1 MIDEDPR
8 FPNRRMPAWEQPRFG
23 DELADSKLK
32 DPNGEETVEEQLP
45 LSTYEIV
52 GSAPK
57 SSDAKPA
64 EADLHIPIVV
74 DRPSPTIEPSI
85 PRPTFL
91 DVWIPRIRKF
101 AESPTRVY
109 ATAGVGL
116 GILFGIT
123 IAAISWHINN
133 PNGPYDLRSVTSSAA
148 GLKGH
153 LFLKWDKKL
162 QYRLTFEPSEP
173 EQLAGFSIAV
183 TSSPRPLSINIQ
195 LKDAQGF
202 VLCAKDVL
210 LQYDARKAAAL
221 AAPNPE
227 AEAGNTDAG
236 KISNDQLAQG
246 ISIAQ
251 LEAQEPER
259 ELDKDIFKNQ
269 IGPDGQIASISAQ
282 GDIPCPGKAYEN
294 TSYWSFSPG
303 FPSLAEQ
310 GKLLKQQAEIRA
322 NEASAASEKLASR
335 RRMATNAAPKPPPFY
350 IEGDDSIAGYD
361 ASTGM
366 IETYTSRRFLIDK
379 AGAAANTL
387 KGLDFPIDIHY
398 RCDQAETCIITRAGG
413 GVLHAKL
420 KK

>member
-1 MIDEDPR
+1 
-8 FPNRRMPAWEQPRFG
+8 MPGPMSLIPKTG
-23 DELADSKLK
+23 IADSRKEGMADDRRGPEISQPQDASLGATTFRRRTCGLETARSQRRGNSRGTAASQYLR
-32 DPNGEETVEEQLP
+32 DHWIGPEEFRCHARRGGPAHSHRRGPPPPTVEP
-45 LSTYEIV
+45 PV
-52 GSAPK
+52 
-57 SSDAKPA
+57 
-64 EADLHIPIVV
+64 
-74 DRPSPTIEPSI
+74 
-85 PRPTFL
+85 PRPTL
-91 DVWIPRIRKF
+91 LEVWIPRIRKF

-109 ATAGVGL
+109 AAAGVGL

-282 GDIPCPGKAYEN
+282 GDIPCSGKAYEN

-310 GKLLKQQAEIRA
+310 GKLLKRQAEIRA

-335 RRMATNAAPKPPPFY
+335 RRMATNAAPKPPL
-350 IEGDDSIAGYD
+350 
-361 ASTGM
+361 STSK
-366 IETYTSRRFLIDK
+366 ETIQSPDM
-379 AGAAANTL
+379 TL
-387 KGLDFPIDIHY
+387 P
-398 RCDQAETCIITRAGG
+398 RE
-413 GVLHAKL
+413 
-420 KK
+420 